1 MCARTHTSKYNSHT
15 KKLRELNCTI
25 QRFLVRVLSCATITT
40 IRFQNVPVARI
51 RALVSVCSY
60 AHASPCPRNPGA
72 PCRPRWALHTQSHT
86 LWARCRG
93 PRRSARTPEVRPRCR
108 RPPWVPPSYCWMA
121 PPGGGRPLT
130 RPLAGCASFPG
141 HPSRRRRGL
150 RAEEIPLAV
159 RAAAGRAHG
168 CPQGC
173 PSETG
178 RGAAPRLFRASG
190 VAAGPWRP
198 AA

>member
-1 MCARTHTSKYNSHT
+1 MARKYQHLFASVLSVPHFFTRVRAHTHTSKYNSHT

-108 RPPWVPPSYCWMA
+108 RPPWVPPSCCWMA

-141 HPSRRRRGL
+141 HPSRR
-150 RAEEIPLAV
+150 
-159 RAAAGRAHG
+159 H
-168 CPQGC
+168 
-173 PSETG
+173 
-178 RGAAPRLFRASG
+178 RGAQSRANSSRGSG
-190 VAAGPWRP
+190 GCGSRARVSTGLSL
-198 AA
+198 